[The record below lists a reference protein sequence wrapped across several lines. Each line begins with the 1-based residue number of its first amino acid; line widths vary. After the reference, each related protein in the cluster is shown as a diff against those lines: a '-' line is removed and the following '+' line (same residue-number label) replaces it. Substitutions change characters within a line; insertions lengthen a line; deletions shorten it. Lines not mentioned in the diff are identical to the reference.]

1 MRKIVVAMRNLDSA
15 IRFLEKAKKTPK
27 KTPGVRYAQKYRAAG
42 HFHCMVTGDFTDEV
56 ESELLGKK
64 KNLAESIQ
72 SI

>member
-1 MRKIVVAMRNLDSA
+1 MAMRNLDSA
-15 IRFLEKAKKTPK
+15 IRFLEKAK

-42 HFHCMVTGDFTDEV
+42 HFHCMVTGDFTDDV

-72 SI
+72 RI

>member
-15 IRFLEKAKKTPK
+15 IRFLEKAM

-42 HFHCMVTGDFTDEV
+42 HFHFMGTGDFTDEV

-64 KNLAESIQ
+64 KNLAESVQRI
-72 SI
+72 

>member
-1 MRKIVVAMRNLDSA
+1 MRKIVVAMRDLDSA
-15 IRFLEKAKKTPK
+15 IRFLEKAK

-64 KNLAESIQ
+64 KNLAEST
-72 SI
+72 

>member
-1 MRKIVVAMRNLDSA
+1 MRKIVVAMRDLDSA
-15 IRFLEKAKKTPK
+15 IRFLEKAK

-72 SI
+72 RI

>member
-15 IRFLEKAKKTPK
+15 IRFLKKAK

-72 SI
+72 RI

>member
-15 IRFLEKAKKTPK
+15 IRFLEKAK

-56 ESELLGKK
+56 ESELLEKK
-64 KNLAESIQ
+64 KNLAESTQRI
-72 SI
+72 

>member
-15 IRFLEKAKKTPK
+15 IRFLEKAK

-42 HFHCMVTGDFTDEV
+42 HFHCMVTGDFTNEV
-56 ESELLGKK
+56 ESVLLGKK

-72 SI
+72 RI

>member
-1 MRKIVVAMRNLDSA
+1 MRKIIVAMRNLDSA
-15 IRFLEKAKKTPK
+15 IRFLEKAK

-64 KNLAESIQ
+64 KNLAESTQRI
-72 SI
+72 

>member
-15 IRFLEKAKKTPK
+15 IRFLEKAK

-64 KNLAESIQ
+64 KDLAESTQRI
-72 SI
+72 

>member
-1 MRKIVVAMRNLDSA
+1 MRKIVVAMRDLDSA
-15 IRFLEKAKKTPK
+15 IRFQEKAK

-64 KNLAESIQ
+64 KNLAEST
-72 SI
+72 

>member
-15 IRFLEKAKKTPK
+15 IRFLEKAKKTP
-27 KTPGVRYAQKYRAAG
+27 GVRYAQKYRAAG
-42 HFHCMVTGDFTDEV
+42 HLHCMVTGDLTDEV

-72 SI
+72 RI

>member
-15 IRFLEKAKKTPK
+15 IRFLEKAK

-56 ESELLGKK
+56 ESELLGRK
-64 KNLAESIQ
+64 KNLVESTQRI
-72 SI
+72 

>member
-15 IRFLEKAKKTPK
+15 IRFLEKAK

-64 KNLAESIQ
+64 KNLAESIKGFR
-72 SI
+72 

>member
-15 IRFLEKAKKTPK
+15 IRFLEKAK

-64 KNLAESIQ
+64 KNLAEQ
-72 SI
+72 FKGFR

>member
-1 MRKIVVAMRNLDSA
+1 MAMRDLDSA
-15 IRFLEKAKKTPK
+15 IRFLEKAK

-64 KNLAESIQ
+64 KHLAESI
-72 SI
+72 

>member
-15 IRFLEKAKKTPK
+15 IRFLEKAK

-64 KNLAESIQ
+64 KNLAESIR

>member
-15 IRFLEKAKKTPK
+15 IRFLEKAKKTP
-27 KTPGVRYAQKYRAAG
+27 GVRYTQKYRAAG

-72 SI
+72 GI

>member
-15 IRFLEKAKKTPK
+15 IRFLEKAK

-72 SI
+72 RI

>member
-15 IRFLEKAKKTPK
+15 IRFLEKAK

-42 HFHCMVTGDFTDEV
+42 HFHCMVTGDFTDEA

-72 SI
+72 RI

>member
-15 IRFLEKAKKTPK
+15 IRFLEKAK

-56 ESELLGKK
+56 ESKLLGKK

-72 SI
+72 RI

>member
-1 MRKIVVAMRNLDSA
+1 MRKIVVAMRDLDSA
-15 IRFLEKAKKTPK
+15 IRFLEKAK

-64 KNLAESIQ
+64 KNLAKSTQ
-72 SI
+72 RV

>member
-1 MRKIVVAMRNLDSA
+1 MRKIAVAMRNLDSA
-15 IRFLEKAKKTPK
+15 IRFLEKAK

-72 SI
+72 GI

>member
-15 IRFLEKAKKTPK
+15 IRFLEKAK

-72 SI
+72 RIR

>member
-15 IRFLEKAKKTPK
+15 IRFLEKAK

-56 ESELLGKK
+56 ASELLGKK

-72 SI
+72 RI

>member
-15 IRFLEKAKKTPK
+15 IRFLEKAK

-64 KNLAESIQ
+64 KNLAESI
-72 SI
+72 